1 MGPRRPGLPWR
12 GKRPARGGKRWQK
25 PKFDHRARFLFTLMD
40 LRREEEDVDKLH
52 EEVRWVYGGPPIK
65 KLDPPRVLEK
75 IAASEEARER
85 PVYPVF
91 RDDFQQA
98 IRLLQALQAPE
109 PGKAPDAP
117 PKKEEPFYQIYAELH
132 GIESRAMVPQSD
144 FAVPEGF
151 AEETGAPESEG
162 IRPRRKSSQ

>member
-1 MGPRRPGLPWR
+1 
-12 GKRPARGGKRWQK
+12 
-25 PKFDHRARFLFTLMD
+25 MD

-52 EEVRWVYGGPPIK
+52 DEVRWVYGGLPIK

-75 IAASEEARER
+75 VAAREEARDR

-109 PGKAPDAP
+109 PGKGPDAP

-132 GIESRAMVPQSD
+132 GIESRAVVPQTD
-144 FAVPEGF
+144 FDVPEGF
-151 AEETGAPESEG
+151 TEDGGPSGPEG
-162 IRPRRKSSQ
+162 IRTRRRSSQ